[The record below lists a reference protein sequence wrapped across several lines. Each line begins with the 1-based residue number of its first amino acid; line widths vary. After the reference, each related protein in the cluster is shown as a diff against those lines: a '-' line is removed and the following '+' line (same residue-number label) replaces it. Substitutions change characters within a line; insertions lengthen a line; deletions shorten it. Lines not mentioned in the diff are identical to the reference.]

1 MDTKREDVSKRLTQL
16 LPCLLLLDG
25 TNDVG
30 ALKRARVGISIVSAP
45 EVESKQRRA
54 SETMAKSKDSKKGGR
69 TRSDDPL
76 RQLREAEAQ
85 LDEVELGDASV
96 AAPFTSKS
104 VSIKCCKD
112 VIQQVRNEC

>member
-1 MDTKREDVSKRLTQL
+1 
-16 LPCLLLLDG
+16 
-25 TNDVG
+25 
-30 ALKRARVGISIVSAP
+30 LKRAKVGISIVSAP
-45 EVESKQRRA
+45 EVESKQRKA
-54 SETMAKSKDSKKGGR
+54 TEAMNKLKDNKKKVKAANNRG
-69 TRSDDPL
+69 SMNDPL

-112 VIQQVRNEC
+112 VIQQVRKHSQCDTR

>member
-1 MDTKREDVSKRLTQL
+1 
-16 LPCLLLLDG
+16 
-25 TNDVG
+25 
-30 ALKRARVGISIVSAP
+30 LKRAKVGISIVSAP
-45 EVESKQRRA
+45 EVESKQRKATEAMKKLKDKA
-54 SETMAKSKDSKKGGR
+54 SGNRNSMN
-69 TRSDDPL
+69 DPL

-112 VIQQVRNEC
+112 VIQQVRKYSQSDIS